1 MRTISG
7 WQMSFAPSKTTVRA
21 RARPRELSRLR
32 SILSGANYQNSGFQF
47 NDMCKMSLDVRSIK
61 SRNIIPTR

>member
-1 MRTISG
+1 MRTILG
-7 WQMSFAPSKTTVRA
+7 WLMSFAPSKTTVRA